1 VPAQTPEAVLAAH
14 GMIKRSERVLDNRA
28 AVMLA
33 QWSRA

>member
-1 VPAQTPEAVLAAH
+1 VPAQTPEDVLAAH
-14 GMIKRSERVLDNRA
+14 GMVKRAERVLDDRA